1 MLDAHQLNVFLTAAE
16 TLNFTEAARLLNMTQ
31 PSVSQ
36 HVQTLEQHFRS
47 PLFVR
52 SGRQLSLTDAGLA
65 LVPLARQMVR
75 LSVRI
80 DETMASLK
88 GSVYGHLR
96 IGCSTTSGKYILP
109 LLLSPFL
116 RRHPGVQAT
125 CQVSSQQRA
134 LEDLC
139 EGRVHLALAC
149 PHECARRD
157 VEYRLLFTDPL
168 VLLVS
173 DDHPWARRRRIDP
186 EELRDVNMIMREE
199 GSGTYDAV
207 SRGLRSVGLEVA
219 DLNVILTL
227 GNSEAIALAVQQGV
241 GAGYVSRFVAD
252 RMVKEGVQVV
262 DVRGLSLR
270 QDVYLV
276 QSRRHETTTAQA
288 AFWKFVT
295 DPQNPL
301 IDDYLWDTEHVGDV
315 DAVLSVEV
323 I

>member
-36 HVQTLEQHFRS
+36 HVQTLEQHFQS
-47 PLFVR
+47 SLFVR

-80 DETMASLK
+80 DETMASLN

-134 LEDLC
+134 LEELC
-139 EGRVHLALAC
+139 DGRIHLALAC

-168 VLLVS
+168 VLLVP
-173 DDHPWARRRRIDP
+173 DDHPWARRQVDP
-186 EELRDVNMIMREE
+186 EELRDVNVIMREE

-207 SRGLRSVGLEVA
+207 SRGLRSAGLEID

-227 GNSEAIALAVQQGV
+227 GNSEAIALAVQEGV
-241 GAGYVSRFVAD
+241 GAGFVSQFVAE
-252 RMVKEGVQVV
+252 RMVKEGVHAVEL
-262 DVRGLSLR
+262 RGVTLR

-276 QSRRHETTTAQA
+276 QSRRHETTAAQA
-288 AFWKFVT
+288 AFWKFAT
-295 DPQNPL
+295 DAGIEL
-301 IDDYLWDTEHVGDV
+301 INSCLWDTKHVSDV
-315 DAVLSVEV
+315 DAILGVEV
-323 I
+323 V

>member
-1 MLDAHQLNVFLTAAE
+1 VLDAHQLNVFLTAAE
-16 TLNFTEAARLLNMTQ
+16 TLNFTEAARQLNMTQ

-36 HVQTLEQHFRS
+36 HVQTLEQHFQS

-52 SGRQLSLTDAGLA
+52 SGRQLALTDAGLT
-65 LVPLARQMVR
+65 LVPLAQQMVR

-80 DETMASLK
+80 DETMASLD
-88 GSVYGHLR
+88 GAVYGHLR

-168 VLLVS
+168 VLLVP
-173 DDHPWARRRRIDP
+173 DHHPWAGRGCVDP
-186 EELRDVNMIMREE
+186 QELCHVNMIMREE

-207 SRGLRSVGLEVA
+207 SRGLRSAGVEVE
-219 DLNVILTL
+219 DLNIILTL
-227 GNSEAIALAVQQGV
+227 GNSEAIALAVQEGV
-241 GAGYVSRFVAD
+241 GAGFVSQFVAE
-252 RMVKEGVQVV
+252 RVVKEGVQAVELT
-262 DVRGLSLR
+262 GLSLR

-276 QSRRHETTTAQA
+276 QSRKHETTTAQA

-295 DPQNPL
+295 DPGNQL
-301 IDDYLWDTEHVGDV
+301 IDACLWDTKHVGNV
-315 DAVLSVEV
+315 DAVLDVEIV
-323 I
+323 

>member
-1 MLDAHQLNVFLTAAE
+1 MLDAHQLNVFVTAAE

-36 HVQTLEQHFRS
+36 HVQTLEQHFQS
-47 PLFVR
+47 SLFVR

-80 DETMASLK
+80 DETMASLN

-134 LEDLC
+134 MEELC
-139 EGRVHLALAC
+139 EGRIHLALAC
-149 PHECARRD
+149 PHECSRRD
-157 VEYRLLFTDPL
+157 VDYRLLFTDPL
-168 VLLVS
+168 VLLVP
-173 DDHPWARRRRIDP
+173 DDHPWARRRAVEPD
-186 EELRDVNMIMREE
+186 ELRDVKMIMREE
-199 GSGTYDAV
+199 GSGTFDAV
-207 SRGLRSVGLEVA
+207 SRGLRGNGIEVS
-219 DLNVILTL
+219 DLRVILTL
-227 GNSEAIALAVQQGV
+227 GNSEAIALAIQEGV
-241 GAGYVSRFVAD
+241 GVGFVSRFVAE

-262 DVRGLSLR
+262 DVCGLSLR
-270 QDVYLV
+270 QDVYLA
-276 QSRRHETTTAQA
+276 QSTRHETTTAQA
-288 AFWKFVT
+288 AFWKLVT
-295 DPQNPL
+295 DPGNQL
-301 IDDYLWDTEHVGDV
+301 IDDCLWDTKHVGDV
-315 DAVLSVEV
+315 NAVFRVEV

>member
-16 TLNFTEAARLLNMTQ
+16 SLNFTEAARLLNMTQ

-36 HVQTLEQHFRS
+36 HVQTLEQHFQT

-80 DETMASLK
+80 DETMASLN

-139 EGRVHLALAC
+139 DGRVHLALAC

-168 VLLVS
+168 VLLVP
-173 DDHPWARRRRIDP
+173 DNHRWARRRRVDP
-186 EELRDVNMIMREE
+186 HELREERVIMREE
-199 GSGTYDAV
+199 GSGTYEAV
-207 SRGLRSVGLEVA
+207 SRGLRGAGLEID

-227 GNSEAIALAVQQGV
+227 GNSEAIALAVQEGV
-241 GAGYVSRFVAD
+241 GVGFVSQFVAE
-252 RMVKEGVQVV
+252 RMVKEGVQTVAL
-262 DVRGLSLR
+262 RGVALH

-295 DPQNPL
+295 EPGNQL
-301 IDDYLWDTEHVGDV
+301 IDDCLWDTKHVSDV

-323 I
+323 V